1 MTVVKSLAVD
11 KKVKT
16 VNNFIIR
23 VEDSKRI
30 FSETAEK
37 VDSYAVWKGRK
48 EEENKEKKQMD
59 GKADEQVMVRGKE
72 EIRRL
77 RSAG

>member
-30 FSETAEK
+30 FSETAEN
-37 VDSYAVWKGRK
+37 VDSYAV
-48 EEENKEKKQMD
+48 
-59 GKADEQVMVRGKE
+59 
-72 EIRRL
+72 
-77 RSAG
+77 